1 MSVKKIE
8 IKGSYNKTGRLLGE
22 SHKYILKSIEE
33 KVIKNIKIEK
43 EKIKRYDEF
52 FKKFSPLGEEIEGY
66 CNGADIKFENLLKL
80 KFGSFKI
87 LKNSCTSLFLSSKFF
102 VENVP
107 ICLKIRDQF
116 PLPQYICKKQNEDK
130 TPYFFSGSISDIGYG
145 FFIKENGFVG
155 INNTGSFLKEEF
167 VNEYGI
173 DDCDVMRV
181 VAEYCNKIEEA
192 IEIIKRL
199 QGDKIIGYTGKRRGM
214 IFLFVEKEKPFYIEM
229 NSFNLNI
236 KKIEDVWSF
245 TNDFL
250 LRKSQDWIKN
260 EQTEGTKS
268 SKIRK
273 KRIDEILNENKK
285 FDLKNLIEI
294 SRDKKYYPYSICRD
308 TKLMPVRTVSAFIA
322 ILNEDP
328 IVWVCLGQPYI
339 SPFFQFFVKGN
350 KIIEN
355 FVSGDISIK
364 IDMIFEKKQLNDE
377 KYLDEIRNFEKD
389 LNDKIDRIKNLEEK
403 NIEIQKYVF
412 HFIKKEGNESLYNTR
427 P

>member
-52 FKKFSPLGEEIEGY
+52 LKKFSLLGEEIEGY

-130 TPYFFSGSISDIGYG
+130 IPYFFSGSISDIGYG
-145 FFIKENGFVG
+145 FFIKENGLVG

-181 VAEYCNKIEEA
+181 VAEYGNKIDEV
-192 IEIIKRL
+192 IEIIKKML
-199 QGDKIIGYTGKRRGM
+199 KDKIIGYTGKRRGM
-214 IFLFVEKEKPFYIEM
+214 IFLFSEKENVIYIEM
-229 NSFNLNI
+229 NSFNLNF
-236 KKIEDVWSF
+236 KKIENKFGF

-250 LRKSQDWIKN
+250 LPESKNWIKYV
-260 EQTEGTKS
+260 ETEGAKS
-268 SKIRK
+268 SIIRK
-273 KRIDEILNENKK
+273 KRLEEILTENKK
-285 FDLKNLIEI
+285 FYLDNLIKI
-294 SRDKKYYPYSICRD
+294 SRDLKYYPYSICRD
-308 TKLMPVRTVSAFIA
+308 TKLMPVRTVSVFIA
-322 ILNEDP
+322 FLFENPVLWI
-328 IVWVCLGQPYI
+328 CLGNPYV
-339 SPFFQFFVKGN
+339 SPFFPFFVKGN

-355 FVSGDISIK
+355 FINGDISNNLDIIFKKKQFNDDKYFNNIIK
-364 IDMIFEKKQLNDE
+364 FEKTLNN
-377 KYLDEIRNFEKD
+377 KFNKIQNLD
-389 LNDKIDRIKNLEEK
+389 EK
-403 NIEIQKYVF
+403 NIEIQKDVYN
-412 HFIKKEGNESLYNTR
+412 FIKEINESLYNT
-427 P
+427 